1 MFGVF
6 RVLRLRSGADRGA
19 TLTLSATLRATLAR
33 LFRVLVLVAV
43 ISWAAMAFGHGDP
56 SDRLAFLD
64 TTIEAE
70 PNSVSLL
77 LERSELHRRH
87 GRFEMAISDLS
98 RAQSLSPHEHHVNY
112 LLGRNHLEKG
122 DFANAETALRR
133 YLAVVPGSSSGHVA
147 LARALSAQNRHLAA
161 ARHYSLAIAAQPI
174 PVPDHYL
181 GRARAYR
188 AAGGRYLDNAI
199 TGLDEAMDAVGPL
212 IALQKL
218 AVEIE
223 LALGNADGRH
233 CPRRRDPCRPAT
245 PRDLARKKRRNP
257 CRHGPARR
265 GTCGLSFGPPRP
277 EVTSGKDPVYSR
289 NGSPRPHP
297 FPLSRGKPR
306 S

>member
-1 MFGVF
+1 M
-6 RVLRLRSGADRGA
+6 
-19 TLTLSATLRATLAR
+19 TLSATLHAILAR

-161 ARHYSLAIAAQPI
+161 ARHYSLAIAAQPS

-223 LALGNADGRH
+223 LALGNADGAIARVD
-233 CPRRRDPCRPAT
+233 RILAGGQRQET
-245 PRDLARKKRRNP
+245 WLARKGKILADMG
-257 CRHGPARR
+257 RHDEARVVFRSARHALKSLPARIQS
-265 GTCGLSFGPPRP
+265 TPAMATLDHTLSHYLEENPDHDNH
-277 EVTSGKDPVYSR
+277 DP
-289 NGSPRPHP
+289 
-297 FPLSRGKPR
+297 
-306 S
+306 

>member
-1 MFGVF
+1 MHI
-6 RVLRLRSGADRGA
+6 
-19 TLTLSATLRATLAR
+19 
-33 LFRVLVLVAV
+33 AV
-43 ISWAAMAFGHGDP
+43 IFWAAMAFGHGDP

-161 ARHYSLAIAAQPI
+161 ARHYSLAIAAQPS

-223 LALGNADGRH
+223 LALGNADGAIARVN
-233 CPRRRDPCRPAT
+233 RILAGGQRQET
-245 PRDLARKKRRNP
+245 WLARKGKILADMG
-257 CRHGPARR
+257 RHDEARAAFRSARHALKSLPARIQS
-265 GTCGLSFGPPRP
+265 TPAMAALDH
-277 EVTSGKDPVYSR
+277 T
-289 NGSPRPHP
+289 
-297 FPLSRGKPR
+297 LSRYLEKNPDHDNHDT
-306 S
+306 